1 MVTVIQAR
9 RDPVFSPNEEV
20 LSMTIPQL
28 SRRSWCGACALFLV
42 STVVAGSAEPETL
55 PPIERLKE
63 ITPKA
68 SVFEAVKG
76 NDPLVVKSA
85 EEAAKHFDEEAL
97 AALKKRVDFQKQ
109 IVLVFAWKGSGQDKL
124 DYKVLE
130 SFPEQVVFE
139 LTPGRTKDLR
149 SHTHVYV
156 LRANVKWK
164 R

>member
-1 MVTVIQAR
+1 MNKTEPFRLSFFGTWAVLIAAATLACWGE
-9 RDPVFSPNEEV
+9 PV
-20 LSMTIPQL
+20 
-28 SRRSWCGACALFLV
+28 
-42 STVVAGSAEPETL
+42 TL

-63 ITPKA
+63 IAPKE

-76 NDPLVVKSA
+76 KDPLIIRSA
-85 EEAAKHFDEEAL
+85 DEAAKHFDDKAL
-97 AALKKRVDFQKQ
+97 ATLKKHVDFKHQ

-149 SHTHVYV
+149 SHTQVYV
-156 LRANVKWK
+156 LRSDVKWK